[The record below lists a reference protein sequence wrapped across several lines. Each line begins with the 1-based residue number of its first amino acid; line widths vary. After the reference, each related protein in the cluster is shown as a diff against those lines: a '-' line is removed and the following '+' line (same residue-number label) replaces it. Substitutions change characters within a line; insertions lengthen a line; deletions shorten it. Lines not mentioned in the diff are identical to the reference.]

1 MRVETGI
8 CQRWWRLIG
17 WHVFFPFFQETH
29 RPMAD
34 DFGRSRETPA
44 KGTKKKRKKRAPPI
58 FLPSLLRNS
67 KARYLWWFDLV
78 WRSIVG
84 VFRLFPPAQLGGA
97 KTRQRRTLA
106 GFSRCGWLLIA
117 DLITHAFHVR
127 HNRLVPSFTVFFF
140 SFTHFVTEFD
150 WVSDP
155 ALGKQKKK
163 KIEHKTRPGKRRHGR
178 RKQKGG
184 RPQKKKGK

>member
-140 SFTHFVTEFD
+140 SFTHLT
-150 WVSDP
+150 SM
-155 ALGKQKKK
+155 
-163 KIEHKTRPGKRRHGR
+163 
-178 RKQKGG
+178 
-184 RPQKKKGK
+184 

>member
-1 MRVETGI
+1 MASDWVARFFPLFPRDASTNG
-8 CQRWWRLIG
+8 WRL
-17 WHVFFPFFQETH
+17 WEVPRDASQ
-29 RPMAD
+29 RN
-34 DFGRSRETPA
+34 
-44 KGTKKKRKKRAPPI
+44 KKKRKKRAPPI